1 MKWKGSSGLRRA
13 SESVMVLH
21 ELFENEQH
29 PAYREPPARA
39 RPRSIPEDD
48 KALSEEAAAS
58 GQVR

>member
-1 MKWKGSSGLRRA
+1 
-13 SESVMVLH
+13 MVLH